1 MGGAHIAIE
10 GNIGAGKTTLAQRL
24 STHINALLI
33 LEKFED
39 NPFLPYFYKN
49 MDEYAFPMELFFLS
63 ERVQQLKELNSP
75 TLFSNYIIA
84 DFSIYK
90 SFIFART
97 TLKEWKFELFR
108 RIFNLMEPGVPHP
121 HLIIHIVRD
130 VPTLMKNIKLRGR
143 PYEKSITQEYLYA
156 IEESYAYFFRGMCPV
171 PVLRIV
177 AGDADL
183 TTPSSLETIYQGIQ
197 KALNEKEKVVL
208 EI

>member
-1 MGGAHIAIE
+1 MGITHIAIE
-10 GNIGAGKTTLAQRL
+10 GNIGAGKTTLAQHL
-24 STHINALLI
+24 APYINALLI

-39 NPFLPYFYKN
+39 NPFLPYFYKD

-63 ERVQQLKELNSP
+63 ERVQQLKKLNSSS
-75 TLFSNYIIA
+75 LFSNYIIA

-130 VPTLMKNIKLRGR
+130 IPTLMKNIKLRGR
-143 PYEKSITQEYLYA
+143 PYEKSITQEYLYG
-156 IEESYAYFFRGMCPV
+156 IEESYSYFFRSMCPV
-171 PVLRIV
+171 PVIKII

-183 TTPSSLETIYQGIQ
+183 TTPPALEVIYQGIH

-208 EI
+208 KI